1 MGSDVTDEIDDELD
15 DEPSGKQAKPEK
27 PPKPPSVM
35 ALKPLEPMERRVG
48 LYVALAGALFVG
60 GQWGLFWSRPGIVWL
75 PIEALGLIAL
85 LWASQRRGRMATSLA
100 CFLLA
105 SSVYPLPFAG
115 LPFIVFGLW
124 LWFRGRPSPEEI
136 QARRQARIEANEAKR
151 AAKRGKP
158 APISATGR
166 KAPPQSKRYTPPAG
180 KR

>member
-1 MGSDVTDEIDDELD
+1 VGLSEDI
-15 DEPSGKQAKPEK
+15 DEPLEPVERAKPEK
-27 PPKPPSVM
+27 PAKPPSVM
-35 ALKPLEPMERRVG
+35 ALKPLEVMERRVG
-48 LYVALAGALFVG
+48 LYVALVGAAFVF
-60 GQWGLFWSRPGIVWL
+60 GQWALFWSRPGVVWL
-75 PIEALGLIAL
+75 PIEAVALVAL

-136 QARRQARIEANEAKR
+136 QARRAARAEVMEAKR
-151 AAKRGKP
+151 AARRGKP
-158 APISATGR
+158 APVSATGR